1 MRLQHTPTPRLQV
14 DEHPRTSA
22 LQLFVGALLSEP
34 SFWFEMRFLW
44 GHSGTIFIF
53 VYVDIDCASLTLG
66 LVHLLLSGTGVHV
79 LLTQVNEHGFGG
91 R

>member
-1 MRLQHTPTPRLQV
+1 
-14 DEHPRTSA
+14 
-22 LQLFVGALLSEP
+22 
-34 SFWFEMRFLW
+34 MRFLW

-53 VYVDIDCASLTLG
+53 VYMDIDGPSLTLG
-66 LVHLLLSGTGVHV
+66 LVHLPLSGTGVHV